1 MSEGMVAKKPVVLL
15 LENYIL
21 DRIGALGQTDELTTK
36 VLMEKA
42 FGERKDWR
50 GRLQEEFGLTPALDP
65 QLKAMWKHAQGL
77 AQQKG
82 SSVSPRE
89 FAEALVEEN
98 FADVVHMVDAS
109 LE

>member
-1 MSEGMVAKKPVVLL
+1 MSDGMIAKKPVVLL

-21 DRIGALGQTDELTTK
+21 DRIGALNQADEITTQ
-36 VLMEKA
+36 VLVEKA

-50 GRLQEEFGLTPALDP
+50 GRLQEEFGLTPALDA
-65 QLKAMWKHAQGL
+65 QLKAMWKQAQGL

-89 FAEALVEEN
+89 FAEVLVEEN
-98 FADVVHMVDAS
+98 FADLVHMVDAS

>member
-1 MSEGMVAKKPVVLL
+1 MSEGMVAKRPVVLL

-21 DRIGALGQTDELTTK
+21 DRIGALDQADELTTR
-36 VLMEKA
+36 VIVEKA
-42 FGERKDWR
+42 FKERGDWR
-50 GRLQEEFGLTPALDP
+50 ARLQEEFGLTAALDP
-65 QLKAMWKHAQGL
+65 QLKAMWKQAQGL

-89 FAEALVEEN
+89 FAAVLVEEN
-98 FADVVHMVDAS
+98 FTDVVAMVDAS